1 MATTANKNCKQFIGV
16 VYGEDGITSRI
27 DDEPGKGI
35 VKLQTA
41 VVNENE
47 SNSEETVE
55 EIAYTGSTD
64 IEVRNQTRIAY
75 PEGAEVEIWQDGYG
89 VFWLKSDIPDLEGW
103 AEEDIEGFDDEGEYQ
118 IKLAR
123 GIKWNG
129 EKTILAG
136 SSLLNFNSTIETG
149 TPVLCRWF
157 PNLLCWIV
165 IEAACEPDPNY
176 VPSSEEEEE
185 EEEE

>member
-16 VYGEDGITSRI
+16 VTGEDGVTSRI

-41 VVNENE
+41 VVDEEE
-47 SNSEETVE
+47 STSEETVE
-55 EIAYTGSTD
+55 EITDTGSTD

-89 VFWLKSDIPDLEGW
+89 VFWLRSDIPDLEGW
-103 AEEDIEGFDDEGEYQ
+103 AEEDITGFTPSAEYQ

-123 GIKWNG
+123 GIKWND
-129 EKTILAG
+129 ETTIDAG

-157 PNLLCWIV
+157 NSLQRWIV

-176 VPSSEEEEE
+176 VPSSEEDEEE
-185 EEEE
+185 EE